1 MWRPD
6 GPYMHDTAWWST
18 WPGALMIGLMVL
30 IAGLLIWLVMRSRN
44 APGTTSAGP
53 APAAREDD
61 AVAQARMRYARGE
74 LDREGFTQVMQ
85 DLTGRPPAMAAAP
98 AAAAPPTES
107 PESPTEEP
115 A

>member
-1 MWRPD
+1 
-6 GPYMHDTAWWST
+6 MHDTAWWST

-85 DLTGRPPAMAAAP
+85 DLTGRPSAMAAAP